1 MSMGGLSLSS
11 CYAKIGTRWRMESS
25 MAHRARILIVEDEK
39 DTAESLT
46 VYFEAQGYDTTA
58 VSEGNDA
65 LAFIDET
72 LPDLI
77 LLDVLLPDIDGF
89 EVCRRLRA
97 HWRTEHIPVI
107 FLTKRRS
114 REEKLMGLELEA
126 LDYIVKPYDVQELKL
141 RVRNALRR
149 STSHRSTNA
158 VTGLPDSRTTEE
170 RLIGLLAEQ
179 DWAVL
184 YISIDNLE
192 PFIEGY
198 GFVAG
203 YDVLRAV
210 SRMASHVVREL
221 GTPDD
226 FVGHGRGDDLIITT
240 TAEKAPILHDRLWEM
255 FEEAVVYFCPPPA
268 WGQVFAAIGQ
278 GAEEDARM
286 VSLSM
291 GVVSGGIFADVRD
304 IIQAAWDVRRRVKTR

>member
-1 MSMGGLSLSS
+1 
-11 CYAKIGTRWRMESS
+11 
-25 MAHRARILIVEDEK
+25 MARPARILIVEDEK
-39 DTAESLT
+39 DTAELLT
-46 VYFEAQGYDTTA
+46 VYFEAQGYDITA
-58 VSEGNDA
+58 VNEGNAA
-65 LAFIDET
+65 LAFMDET

-77 LLDVLLPDIDGF
+77 LMDVLLPDIDGF

-114 REEKLMGLELEA
+114 REEKLMGLELGA

-210 SRMASHVVREL
+210 GRMASHVVRKL

-226 FVGHGRGDDLIITT
+226 FVGHGTGNDLIITT
-240 TAEKAPILHDRLWEM
+240 TVEKAPILHDRLWEM
-255 FEEAVVYFCPPPA
+255 FEEAVVYFSPPPA
-268 WGQVFAAIGQ
+268 WGQVFAAIGA
-278 GAEEDARM
+278 GVEKDTRL
-286 VSLSM
+286 VSLSI
-291 GVVSGGIFADVRD
+291 GVVSGGVFAGVKE
-304 IIQAAWDVRRRVKTR
+304 IIQAAWDVRRHIRAESQE

>member
-1 MSMGGLSLSS
+1 
-11 CYAKIGTRWRMESS
+11 
-25 MAHRARILIVEDEK
+25 MAHRPHILVIEDET
-39 DTAESLT
+39 DTAELLT
-46 VYFEAQGYDTTA
+46 IYFEAQGYDTTA
-58 VSEGNDA
+58 VSGGHDA

-72 LPDLI
+72 VPDLI
-77 LLDVLLPDIDGF
+77 LLDVLLPDIGGF

-107 FLTKRRS
+107 FLTQRGS
-114 REEKLMGLELEA
+114 REDKLTGLELGA
-126 LDYIVKPYDVQELKL
+126 LDYIVKPYDVQELRL

-149 STSHRSTNA
+149 STGHRAMNA

-170 RLIGLLAEQ
+170 RLIKLLADQ

-192 PFIEGY
+192 PFIEAY

-203 YDVLRAV
+203 YDILRAV
-210 SRMASHVVREL
+210 GRMTSHVVREL

-226 FVGHGRGDDLIITT
+226 FVGHGMGNDLIITT
-240 TAEKAPILHDRLWEM
+240 RTEKAPILHDRLWET
-255 FEEAVVYFCPPPA
+255 FEEAAAYFHPPPE
-268 WGQVFAAIGQ
+268 WGQVFASTD
-278 GAEEDARM
+278 EDAERDTRL

-291 GVVSGGIFADVRD
+291 GVVSGGIFAGVKE
-304 IIQAAWDVRRRVKTR
+304 IIQAAWDVRRHIKAP